1 MNEKFEYGV
10 QITNAPDS
18 EPHRTG
24 MTAEQA
30 IEWIKDTESM
40 GGVPKGAFSLIRRIV
55 GPWERP

>member
-1 MNEKFEYGV
+1 MSGEFEYGV

-30 IEWIKDTESM
+30 VEWIEETESM
-40 GGVPKGAFSLIRRIV
+40 DGVPHGAFFVIRRLI